1 MPSRSSA
8 DRRYY
13 GHSKDASTVTNN
25 NVFYYPLSET
35 IQLLSE
41 KVLIILHFQTLNL
54 FLLLVSL
61 FILGLV
67 ITWGFSLA
75 LVRREKFSLNFL

>member
-1 MPSRSSA
+1 M
-8 DRRYY
+8 
-13 GHSKDASTVTNN
+13 DAS
-25 NVFYYPLSET
+25 VFYYSLSET

-41 KVLIILHFQTLNL
+41 KVLIILHSQTLDL
-54 FLLLVSL
+54 F

-75 LVRREKFSLNFL
+75 LLRREKTFK